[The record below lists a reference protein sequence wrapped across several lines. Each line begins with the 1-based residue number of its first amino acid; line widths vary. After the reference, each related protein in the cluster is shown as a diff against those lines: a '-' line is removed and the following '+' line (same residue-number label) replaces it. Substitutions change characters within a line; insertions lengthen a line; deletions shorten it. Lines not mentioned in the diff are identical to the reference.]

1 MKEFSKVAGYKFNRQ
16 KFVAFLHTNNEVL
29 EMKKTIHSTLHQQIK
44 YLGINLTQEV
54 KYLYSENY
62 KTLIK
67 EIEDDT
73 NKWKDTLCSQI
84 GRINIVEMTILPKA
98 IHRFHATPFEIP
110 IAFFK
115 ELEQI
120 ILKFVWNHK
129 RSQRAKTILRNNQAG
144 GITVPDFKLY
154 YKAIVIRT
162 A

>member
-16 KFVAFLHTNNEVL
+16 KCVAFLHTNNEVL

-84 GRINIVEMTILPKA
+84 VRINIVEITILPKA

-110 IAFFK
+110 IVFFK
-115 ELEQI
+115 ELEQL

-129 RSQRAKTILRNNQAG
+129 GSQRAKTILRNNQAG

>member
-16 KFVAFLHTNNEVL
+16 KFVAFLYTNNEVL
-29 EMKKTIHSTLHQQIK
+29 EMKKTIHSMLHQQIK
-44 YLGINLTQEV
+44 YLGINFTQEV

-73 NKWKDTLCSQI
+73 NKWKDILCSQI
-84 GRINIVEMTILPKA
+84 VRINIVEMSILPKA
-98 IHRFHATPFEIP
+98 IHRFHAIPFEIP

-115 ELEQI
+115 ELEQT
-120 ILKFVWNHK
+120 ILKFVQNHK
-129 RSQRAKTILRNNQAG
+129 RSQKAKTILRNNQAG

-154 YKAIVIRT
+154 YKAIVTRT